1 MRRLREQLSKATL
14 PSKPPVAICGV
25 GLILG
30 STQLG
35 EDTSGERERERDR
48 ERGSGEGTSGVSD
61 AEARAGWVLVKSIL
75 QGSPAEECCK
85 LQENDRIRKV
95 DGKALDVEYVF
106 KMIRGLQN
114 TDVLLEVSRGT
125 ASELVFSA
133 SLTRKPHASQPPRA

>member
-1 MRRLREQLSKATL
+1 MRRLWEQLSKATL
-14 PSKPPVAICGV
+14 SSEPPVAICGL
-25 GLILG
+25 GLLLG
-30 STQLG
+30 
-35 EDTSGERERERDR
+35 TSGV
-48 ERGSGEGTSGVSD
+48 SGEGTSGVSD

-114 TDVLLEVSRGT
+114 TDVLLEVSRGM
-125 ASELVFSA
+125 AQELVFSV

>member
-1 MRRLREQLSKATL
+1 MRRLGEQLSKATL

-35 EDTSGERERERDR
+35 E
-48 ERGSGEGTSGVSD
+48 GTSGVSGEATSGHSVSD

-95 DGKALDVEYVF
+95 DGKPVDGLDVESVF
-106 KMIRGLQN
+106 KMIRGLHN

-125 ASELVFSA
+125 AQELVFSV

>member
-1 MRRLREQLSKATL
+1 
-14 PSKPPVAICGV
+14 
-25 GLILG
+25 
-30 STQLG
+30 
-35 EDTSGERERERDR
+35 
-48 ERGSGEGTSGVSD
+48 VSD

-95 DGKALDVEYVF
+95 DGKPVDGLDVESVF
-106 KMIRGLQN
+106 KMIRGLDK

-125 ASELVFSA
+125 AQELVFSV

>member
-1 MRRLREQLSKATL
+1 MRRLWEQLSKATL
-14 PSKPPVAICGV
+14 SSEPPVAICGL
-25 GLILG
+25 GLLLG
-30 STQLG
+30 
-35 EDTSGERERERDR
+35 TSGV
-48 ERGSGEGTSGVSD
+48 SGEGTSGVSD

-114 TDVLLEVSRGT
+114 TDVILEVSRGT

-133 SLTRKPHASQPPRA
+133 SLTRKLEEIVIAKR

>member
-1 MRRLREQLSKATL
+1 MRRLWEQLSKATL
-14 PSKPPVAICGV
+14 SSEPPVAICGL
-25 GLILG
+25 GLLLG
-30 STQLG
+30 
-35 EDTSGERERERDR
+35 TSGVSGE
-48 ERGSGEGTSGVSD
+48 GTSGVSGEGTSGVSD

-133 SLTRKPHASQPPRA
+133 SLTRKLEEIVIAKR